1 MADLLSDKTVI
12 VVSEY
17 SEISYFSYSH
27 TIYIKWFPSNRYMDE
42 REFHL
47 QLDYFFN
54 SAKELKAISM
64 LNDAYDF
71 NYPILEN
78 TKIKIYQL
86 MDNCPVKTLGI
97 IKSQYYLGYL
107 GILRLVKMFEFSHYQ
122 SIIFETPE
130 EGNYWLKNLTQ

>member
-12 VVSEY
+12 AVSEY
-17 SEISYFSYSH
+17 SEISYFSYAH

-42 REFHL
+42 REFHM

-54 SAKELKAISM
+54 SAKELKAICM

-71 NYPILEN
+71 NYPILET

-86 MDNCPVKTLGI
+86 MDNCPVKTFGI
-97 IKSQYYLGYL
+97 IKSQYYLRYL
-107 GILRLVKMFEFSHYQ
+107 GLLRLIKMFESSHYQ
-122 SIIFETPE
+122 LIIFETPE
-130 EGNYWLKNLTQ
+130 EGNYWIKNLMQ